1 MQGNLGRS
9 FYRELSWSVM
19 ARATPSLFSSRV
31 PTVRIFWQVLLA
43 RQGWLHW
50 KMPQVG
56 CNIHGLVRSEMIFSL
71 ARWSHVISSQC
82 VLDGDGDDNDAA
94 AFWTWTCLDNF
105 LSLFDCLR
113 RSVTRCLKHVKSID
127 CKNIEHLVGRCA
139 CASITCDRRHGP
151 FCHFQFWILVV
162 CLMFLICWHILTT
175 YDALWF
181 SDVFRCF
188 QFSFSNIYSSWL
200 L

>member
-1 MQGNLGRS
+1 MSFQSLLLKLAFMCGNCEWIQCRIIHDVLLSHFIEWFWSKTNPQMMQGNLGRS

-94 AFWTWTCLDNF
+94 AFWTLTCLDNF

-113 RSVTRCLKHVKSID
+113 RSVTRC
-127 CKNIEHLVGRCA
+127 
-139 CASITCDRRHGP
+139 
-151 FCHFQFWILVV
+151 
-162 CLMFLICWHILTT
+162 
-175 YDALWF
+175 
-181 SDVFRCF
+181 
-188 QFSFSNIYSSWL
+188 
-200 L
+200 

>member
-1 MQGNLGRS
+1 MSFQSLLLKLAFMCGNCEWIQCRIIHDVLLSHFIEWFWSKTNPQMMQGNLGRS

-31 PTVRIFWQVLLA
+31 PTVRIFWQVVLLA

-71 ARWSHVISSQC
+71 VRWSHVISSQC
-82 VLDGDGDDNDAA
+82 VLDGDDDDNDAA
-94 AFWTWTCLDNF
+94 AFWTLTCLDNF

-113 RSVTRCLKHVKSID
+113 RSVTRC
-127 CKNIEHLVGRCA
+127 
-139 CASITCDRRHGP
+139 
-151 FCHFQFWILVV
+151 
-162 CLMFLICWHILTT
+162 
-175 YDALWF
+175 
-181 SDVFRCF
+181 
-188 QFSFSNIYSSWL
+188 
-200 L
+200 